1 MKKRC
6 KWASDVSS
14 LYTQYH
20 DEEWGVPVYDDQKL
34 FEMLILEGAQA
45 GLSWITI
52 LNKREHYRKVYDQF
66 DAKKI
71 ARYSDKKCEKLLADV
86 GIVRNKLKVKAAVT
100 NAKCYL
106 EVVEEY
112 GSFSDY
118 IWSFV
123 DGKPI
128 KNHWAG
134 LQDIPV
140 NTDESDAMSKDLKKR
155 GFKFIGSTICY
166 AYMQAVGMVDDHT
179 IDCFCYK
186 K

>member
-6 KWASDVSS
+6 KWASDVSG

-20 DEEWGVPVYDDQKL
+20 DEEWGVPVYDDQAL

-66 DAKKI
+66 DANKI
-71 ARYSDKKCEKLLADV
+71 ARYSDKKCEKLLADA

-106 EVVEEY
+106 EVVKEY
-112 GSFSDY
+112 GSFSGY

-123 DGKPI
+123 DGK
-128 KNHWAG
+128 
-134 LQDIPV
+134 Q
-140 NTDESDAMSKDLKKR
+140 
-155 GFKFIGSTICY
+155 
-166 AYMQAVGMVDDHT
+166 
-179 IDCFCYK
+179 
-186 K
+186 